1 MAKISDFNG
10 ITEDLNRQIRY
21 NQKHGGSPLK
31 KFMKRPENFRNG
43 EGSGLTHFIGESVYK
58 SDKCKCGKNKFTY
71 QKVCGECW
79 LKNQKKYEI

>member
-43 EGSGLTHFIGESVYK
+43 EGSGLMHTFNGPLPL
-58 SDKCKCGKNKFTY
+58 DKCPQCGKIKFEY
-71 QKVCGECW
+71 QDVCWECNSK
-79 LKNQKKYEI
+79 KNVQSK